1 MPWWLSP
8 GSFDCLVF
16 HLIQGMGVAGS
27 GFLDLLDVLGDTVV
41 KAELDKTQEIDNSHL
56 YRFLVLTINTIAD
69 KKTSN
74 EGKQDRS

>member
-1 MPWWLSP
+1 M
-8 GSFDCLVF
+8 F

-27 GFLDLLDVLGDTVV
+27 GFLDLLDVLGDTVM
-41 KAELDKTQEIDNSHL
+41 KAELDKTQEIDSHL

>member
-1 MPWWLSP
+1 MSP

-27 GFLDLLDVLGDTVV
+27 GFLDLLDVLGDTVM
-41 KAELDKTQEIDNSHL
+41 KAELDKTQEIDSHL

-69 KKTSN
+69 KRQVTKANKT
-74 EGKQDRS
+74 GVKDDK